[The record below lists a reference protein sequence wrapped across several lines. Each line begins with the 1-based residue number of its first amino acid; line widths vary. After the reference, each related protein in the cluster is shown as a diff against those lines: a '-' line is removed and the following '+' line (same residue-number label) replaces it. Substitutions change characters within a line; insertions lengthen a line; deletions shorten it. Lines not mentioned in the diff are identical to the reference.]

1 MQNLTREAM
10 AAGVAKSCFLILFL
24 SEGVLERP
32 FVLFELGE
40 ALKAEKTVLAFCGP
54 KIKA

>member
-1 MQNLTREAM
+1 MPAM
-10 AAGVAKSCFLILFL
+10 AEGVWTSMLLILFL

-40 ALKAEKTVLAFCGP
+40 ALKAQKTVLACCEP
-54 KIKA
+54 KIKI